1 VSHLVCGAPAPAAP
15 LRSSGTVDP
24 SDVTEH
30 LLRTA
35 RWDASRSSGPG
46 GQHRDKASTRAEL
59 TVSLDD
65 LAGLPASVADTLT
78 RRLRLDDTPLRLV
91 VQDERSLVRNQEI
104 AVDRLRRLVADAL
117 SPPTPR
123 RPTRPTRASRERR
136 LTNKLRRATA
146 KGLRR
151 PPSDD

>member
-1 VSHLVCGAPAPAAP
+1 M
-15 LRSSGTVDP
+15 VDP
-24 SDVTEH
+24 SAVTEH

-65 LAGLPASVADTLT
+65 VDGLPAPVSALLV
-78 RRLRLDDTPLRLV
+78 RGLRLDEAPLRLV
-91 VQDERSLVRNQEI
+91 VQDERSLARNQEI
-104 AVDRLRRLVADAL
+104 AVDRLRRLVAEAL
-117 SPPTPR
+117 SPPPPR

-136 LTNKLRRATA
+136 LTDKLRRGAA
-146 KGLRR
+146 KDLRR
-151 PPSDD
+151 PRAGLALGRPVNQRRL

>member
-1 VSHLVCGAPAPAAP
+1 VEPG
-15 LRSSGTVDP
+15 
-24 SDVTEH
+24 DVTDH

-59 TVSLDD
+59 TVSLEDVT
-65 LAGLPASVADTLT
+65 GLPQPVAEVLV
-78 RRLRLDDTPLRLV
+78 RSLRLDEGPLRLL
-91 VQDERSLVRNQEI
+91 VQDERSLALNQEI
-104 AVDRLRRLVADAL
+104 AVERLRRLVTEAL
-117 SPPTPR
+117 TPPAPR

-136 LTNKLRRATA
+136 LADKLRRGAA

-151 PPSDD
+151 PPSED

>member
-1 VSHLVCGAPAPAAP
+1 MDSNA
-15 LRSSGTVDP
+15 
-24 SDVTEH
+24 VTEH

-59 TVSLDD
+59 TVSIDD
-65 LAGLPASVADTLT
+65 LEGLPPSVAALLV
-78 RRLRLDDTPLRLV
+78 RGLRLDEAPLRLL
-91 VQDERSLVRNQEI
+91 VQDERSLARNQEV
-104 AVDRLRRLVADAL
+104 AVDRLRRLVTDAL

-136 LTNKLRRATA
+136 LTDKLRRGAA
-146 KGLRR
+146 KDLRR
-151 PPSDD
+151 PPEPD

>member
-1 VSHLVCGAPAPAAP
+1 
-15 LRSSGTVDP
+15 VDP

-59 TVSLDD
+59 TVSLED
-65 LAGLPASVADTLT
+65 LTGLPAAVSDVLA
-78 RRLRLDDTPLRLV
+78 RSLRLDEGPLRLV
-91 VQDERSLVRNQEI
+91 VQDERSLARNQEI
-104 AVDRLRRLVADAL
+104 AVDRLRRRVTDAL
-117 SPPTPR
+117 TPPTPR

-136 LTNKLRRATA
+136 LADKLRRGDA

-151 PPSDD
+151 PPPSDD